1 MGHLQL
7 HADAD
12 PGRVEAGHVHSE
24 VTIESFRRL
33 AAGLS
38 SQFDVTVV
46 EAGSGRV
53 MIDSRRPQ
61 ALGAPLGPPEDH
73 RFGRRPSR
81 CC

>member
-1 MGHLQL
+1 MPTPDGSKR
-7 HADAD
+7 AI
-12 PGRVEAGHVHSE
+12 VHSE

-38 SQFDVTVV
+38 SQFDVVVV